1 MMEWNNILVIAQ
13 KEISDA
19 RHNRWLQLYSV
30 AFGGLALSIAWL
42 TLSGPGIYGA
52 AGFGRALA
60 NLINLV
66 ILIVPLMGLTLGAS
80 SIAREQERGSLAY
93 LLTQPISRLEVLLGK
108 YMGLAFSLM
117 DAVTWIWDSDE
128 YQPPSIRGEEA
139 SMRSAR

>member
-1 MMEWNNILVIAQ
+1 MS
-13 KEISDA
+13 KELLAKLRKARLA

-139 SMRSAR
+139 PMRSAR